1 MFNFFFVRKHK
12 NRVLLY
18 IDRVFKG
25 VNPDI
30 QYALSIDEDEKFK
43 EQKEVAKPKFS
54 RELHLD
60 DEPEEQKGVREPK
73 FSRELDLDEK
83 PEDKTG
89 VSEPKYSRKPNLSDS
104 HKVMYSDRATVKDAF
119 DAKQIAQTM
128 KSHLAETKPTATLMS
143 SANISFVN
151 KLEYYIREK
160 KLDATDVYK
169 KANIDRRLFSKMIC
183 NRDYQPSKDTVVA
196 LIFSLKLNLD
206 EAKDLLERAGYTL
219 SHSIRRDIIIEY
231 FIKEGVYNL
240 NNINAFL
247 YNMDEKVIG
256 RNL

>member
-25 VNPDI
+25 VKPDI
-30 QYALSIDEDEKFK
+30 QYALPIDEDEKFK

-54 RELHLD
+54 RELD
-60 DEPEEQKGVREPK
+60 FDEIPNEIKGVLK
-73 FSRELDLDEK
+73 DEYIEK
-83 PEDKTG
+83 LNLPDT
-89 VSEPKYSRKPNLSDS
+89 PDIKYRG
-104 HKVMYSDRATVKDAF
+104 RATVKDSF

-183 NRDYQPSKDTVVA
+183 NKDYQPSKDTVIA

-219 SHSIRRDIIIEY
+219 SHSIRRDIILEY

-247 YNMDEKVIG
+247 YNMSEKVIG
-256 RNL
+256 RNQ

>member
-18 IDRVFKG
+18 IDRVFEG
-25 VNPDI
+25 VDPDI
-30 QYALSIDEDEKFK
+30 RYALSIDEDEKFK
-43 EQKEVAKPKFS
+43 EQKEAAK
-54 RELHLD
+54 
-60 DEPEEQKGVREPK
+60 PK
-73 FSRELDLDEK
+73 FSRELDLDGN
-83 PEDKTG
+83 PEYKTG
-89 VSEPKYSRKPNLSDS
+89 VSEPKYSRKSNLSDPP
-104 HKVMYSDRATVKDAF
+104 KVMYSDRATVKDAF
-119 DAKQIAQTM
+119 DAEQIAQTM

-256 RNL
+256 RNQ

>member
-1 MFNFFFVRKHK
+1 MFKFFFARKHK

-18 IDRVFKG
+18 IDRVFQG
-25 VNPDI
+25 VNPGAR
-30 QYALSIDEDEKFK
+30 YALSIDEDEKFK
-43 EQKEVAKPKFS
+43 EQKEAAK
-54 RELHLD
+54 
-60 DEPEEQKGVREPK
+60 PK
-73 FSRELDLDEK
+73 FSRELDLDENLA
-83 PEDKTG
+83 DKTG
-89 VSEPKYSRKPNLSDS
+89 VSEPKYSRELNLSDPP
-104 HKVMYSDRATVKDAF
+104 KIKYSDRATIKDAF

-183 NRDYQPSKDTVVA
+183 NKDYQPSKDTVIA

-219 SHSIRRDIIIEY
+219 SHSIRRDIILEY

-247 YNMDEKVIG
+247 YNMSEKVIG
-256 RNL
+256 RNQ

>member
-18 IDRVFKG
+18 IDRVFEG
-25 VNPDI
+25 VDADI
-30 QYALSIDEDEKFK
+30 RYALSMDEDEKFK
-43 EQKEVAKPKFS
+43 EQKEVAK
-54 RELHLD
+54 
-60 DEPEEQKGVREPK
+60 PK

-89 VSEPKYSRKPNLSDS
+89 VSEPKYSRKPNLSDPP
-104 HKVMYSDRATVKDAF
+104 KVMYSDRATVKDAF

-151 KLEYYIREK
+151 KLEQYIREK
-160 KLDATDVYK
+160 NLEAADVYK
-169 KANIDRRLFSKMIC
+169 QANIDRRLFSKMLC

-240 NNINAFL
+240 NNINTFL

-256 RNL
+256 RNQ

>member
-1 MFNFFFVRKHK
+1 
-12 NRVLLY
+12 
-18 IDRVFKG
+18 
-25 VNPDI
+25 
-30 QYALSIDEDEKFK
+30 
-43 EQKEVAKPKFS
+43 
-54 RELHLD
+54 
-60 DEPEEQKGVREPK
+60 
-73 FSRELDLDEK
+73 
-83 PEDKTG
+83 
-89 VSEPKYSRKPNLSDS
+89 
-104 HKVMYSDRATVKDAF
+104 
-119 DAKQIAQTM
+119 
-128 KSHLAETKPTATLMS
+128 MS

-256 RNL
+256 RNQ

>member
-18 IDRVFKG
+18 IDRVFEG
-25 VNPDI
+25 VDPDI
-30 QYALSIDEDEKFK
+30 RYALSMDEDEKFK
-43 EQKEVAKPKFS
+43 EQKEVAK
-54 RELHLD
+54 
-60 DEPEEQKGVREPK
+60 PK

-89 VSEPKYSRKPNLSDS
+89 VSEPKYSRKSNLSDPP
-104 HKVMYSDRATVKDAF
+104 KVMYSDRATVKDAF
-119 DAKQIAQTM
+119 DAEQIAQTM

-151 KLEYYIREK
+151 KLEQYIREK
-160 KLDATDVYK
+160 NLEAADVYK
-169 KANIDRRLFSKMIC
+169 QANIDRRLFSKMIC

-196 LIFSLKLNLD
+196 LIFSLKLSLD

-256 RNL
+256 RNK

>member
-1 MFNFFFVRKHK
+1 MFSFFFIRKHK
-12 NRVLLY
+12 DMVLSY
-18 IDRVFKG
+18 IDRVYNG
-25 VNPDI
+25 AHRDI
-30 QYALSIDEDEKFK
+30 QYALSIDEDEK
-43 EQKEVAKPKFS
+43 
-54 RELHLD
+54 
-60 DEPEEQKGVREPK
+60 PEEKKGVVEPK
-73 FSRELDLDEK
+73 FSRELDLDWN
-83 PEDKTG
+83 PEYKTG
-89 VSEPKYSRKPNLSDS
+89 VSEPKYSRELNLSDP

-256 RNL
+256 RNQ